1 MEQTTLNPHPGTMP
15 QPQMT
20 EPTSIPEESYKPS
33 KKEALK
39 NYEIRITF
47 LDRGCIVNVGCQSIA
62 FEYIDKAM
70 AAINEYVAGDTY
82 EIQQRWK
89 QLLGIN

>member
-1 MEQTTLNPHPGTMP
+1 MEQTTLNQHPLTMP

-20 EPTSIPEESYKPS
+20 EPTPIPEVSYKPS

-47 LDRGCIVNVGCQSIA
+47 LDRGCIVHVGCQLIA
-62 FEYIDKAM
+62 FEDTNKAM
-70 AAINEYVAGDTY
+70 AAINEYVTGDTY
-82 EIQQRWK
+82 EIQQRWR
-89 QLLGIN
+89 QTLGLN